1 MATAKKTA
9 AKRPYNRKPKP
20 EVAAATVA
28 QNEDYPKPEIGELPV
43 KEETKLVDVE
53 ILDLRFMPLYF
64 KAATLHTL
72 SLEGY
77 VWSDLTAPL
86 SLLEELKVEGI
97 RFNHNNKIMF
107 PVLTVDELSTSA
119 EMSTP
124 ALESSV
130 KLSFTD
136 PVSMHPLMLDLGN
149 AKYMRIA

>member
-1 MATAKKTA
+1 MAATKKTA

-28 QNEDYPKPEIGELPV
+28 QDEDYPKPETDEPV

-72 SLEGY
+72 GLEGY

-86 SLLEELKVEGI
+86 SVLEELKVEGI

-107 PVLTVDELSTSA
+107 PVNTVEELGTSS
-119 EMSTP
+119 EVSTP

-136 PVSMHPLMLDLGN
+136 PVSMHPPVLDLGN
-149 AKYMRIA
+149 AKYIRIA